1 MKMGIYSVDSQLS
14 RSQGLHSIAVGPLGY
29 CSSPFPLGLGKILA
43 AFVAGFREL
52 TTPSYFFLVLSVPLH
67 TCPLLRITPDPIFP
81 DSSLAGRVSITAL

>member
-29 CSSPFPLGLGKILA
+29 CSSPFSLGLGEILA

-52 TTPSYFFLVLSVPLH
+52 TTTGYFLVLSLPLQ
-67 TCPLLRITPDPIFP
+67 TCPLLRITPNPIFP
-81 DSSLAGRVSITAL
+81 DSSLAGRISITAL